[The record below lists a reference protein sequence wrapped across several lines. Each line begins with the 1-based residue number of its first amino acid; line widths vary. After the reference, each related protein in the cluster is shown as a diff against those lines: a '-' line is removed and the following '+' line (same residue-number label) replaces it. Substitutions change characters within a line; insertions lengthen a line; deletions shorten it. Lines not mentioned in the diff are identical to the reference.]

1 MRSDSADV
9 PTKKLVEPILFWGWV
24 ALLAWSVI
32 PLGSN
37 RPWAWGFLEAAVFLH
52 AGAWLIACSLRWVK
66 ISEPLRRSW
75 PVLCLLAL
83 WLLYQ
88 VVYLLP
94 MPADWIGRLSP
105 EALNMHRL
113 ADALPGAPGWKTLS
127 IDPYAAQVSW
137 LKSLLYVL
145 AFAITLALAAT
156 RERARLL
163 AYSIVLAGMVIAT
176 YGVLMHVGRESIQW
190 FGEPMVHGPR
200 ALATFANADHFAGW
214 LEMVLALGVGLLV
227 ADLRDRRV
235 STWKQLA
242 RHFIEWVLSPKMRL
256 RLILCVL
263 VIALVAT
270 RSRMGNGAFFT
281 SMFIAGIIGIA
292 LSRHATRGTVILLV
306 SLIVIDTFIVGS
318 WFGVEKLAQRI
329 EQTSVSKT
337 SSKNEESLEERAKAA
352 LYAIDLIQDYPAFG
366 AGPGSWYSTYPH
378 YRGADVMSF
387 YNFAH
392 NDYIQFTAES
402 GVIGVSLL
410 AAIVL
415 ASLIAAL
422 KAQYQRRDP
431 LMRGLSFAAIM
442 GIIALLMHSSV
453 DFNLQIPSNAML
465 FMVILAY
472 AWISLHLDR
481 RPPTQSG
488 GSS

>member
-1 MRSDSADV
+1 MRIKKSA
-9 PTKKLVEPILFWGWV
+9 EPILFWGWV

-37 RPWAWGFLEAAVFLH
+37 RPWAWGLLEAAVFLH
-52 AGAWLIACSLRWVK
+52 AAVWLTVAALGWTK
-66 ISEPLRRSW
+66 LSEPLRRAW
-75 PVLCLLAL
+75 PVLCILLL

-88 VVYLLP
+88 ALYFLP
-94 MPADWIGRLSP
+94 LPADGIGWLSP
-105 EALNMHRL
+105 ESLKMQQF
-113 ADALPGAPGWKTLS
+113 ADGLPGAPEWKTLA
-127 IDPYAAQVSW
+127 IDPYAAKVAW

-145 AFAITLALAAT
+145 AFVMTLALTVT
-156 RERARLL
+156 RERARQL
-163 AYSIVLAGMVIAT
+163 AYAIVLAGMVVAT
-176 YGVLMHVGRESIQW
+176 YGVLMHVGRENIDW
-190 FGEPMVHGPR
+190 FGEPMVHGAR

-227 ADLRDRRV
+227 ADLRDRQAG
-235 STWKQLA
+235 TWKQLA

-270 RSRMGNGAFFT
+270 RSRMGNGAFFA

-318 WFGVEKLAQRI
+318 WFGVEKLAQRL
-329 EQTSVSKT
+329 EQTTVEKSQRKS
-337 SSKNEESLEERAKAA
+337 EESLEERTEAA
-352 LYAIDLIQDYPAFG
+352 LYAVNLIKDYPAFG
-366 AGPGSWYSTYPH
+366 TGPGSWYSAYPR
-378 YRGADVMSF
+378 YRGADVIPF
-387 YNFAH
+387 YDFAH

-402 GVIGVSLL
+402 GVIGVTLL

-442 GIIALLMHSSV
+442 GIIAILMHSSV
-453 DFNLQIPSNAML
+453 DFNLQIPANAML

-481 RPPTQSG
+481 RSPTQNNG
-488 GSS
+488 D